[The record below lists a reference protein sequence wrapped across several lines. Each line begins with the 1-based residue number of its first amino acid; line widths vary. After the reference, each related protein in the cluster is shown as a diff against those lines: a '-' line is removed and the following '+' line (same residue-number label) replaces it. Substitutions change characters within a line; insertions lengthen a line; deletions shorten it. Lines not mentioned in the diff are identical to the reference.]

1 MPGAIVPDIHIYTY
15 SQLTE
20 VVVTQINALVKGG
33 GGRGRGLGLLPL
45 LLAMRPPV
53 RQCVLG
59 GLIAKPGGR
68 RMLFT
73 ARTAAAKAIEVTHC
87 TGRSGRPELQT
98 QLEEAPRM
106 QLLLLLLMVMVLL
119 VVMVLV
125 VMMLMQCRRR
135 VGIQCVQM
143 STKHT
148 GGRPWRGS
156 TRRLQWQPAIAAGA
170 GRELRTAAAS
180 CRRLLLRLQ
189 VLRMRMLQLIAGVE
203 QVRMMR
209 GIQMR
214 MLVRM
219 MRMVRVLVAHRIHV
233 HGGCCSGRNAGCL
246 LLLLLLDLLLVVV
259 VVVIVSGAVV
269 VVVIV
274 VSLATGRG
282 AAQGAL
288 RRHDLSLAGHRHRGA
303 RTG

>member
-1 MPGAIVPDIHIYTY
+1 
-15 SQLTE
+15 
-20 VVVTQINALVKGG
+20 
-33 GGRGRGLGLLPL
+33 
-45 LLAMRPPV
+45 
-53 RQCVLG
+53 
-59 GLIAKPGGR
+59 
-68 RMLFT
+68 MLFT

-87 TGRSGRPELQT
+87 TRRSGRPELQT

-143 STKHT
+143 SAKHT
-148 GGRPWRGS
+148 RSRPWRGS

-203 QVRMMR
+203 QMRMMR

-214 MLVRM
+214 MLVWM
-219 MRMVRVLVAHRIHV
+219 MRMVRVLVAHGIHV
-233 HGGCCSGRNAGCL
+233 HGGCCSGCYAGCL

-259 VVVIVSGAVV
+259 VVIVCGAVV

-274 VSLATGRG
+274 VSLATSRG